1 MKKMSKYRLLFGLL
15 AKDFYKGTSSGK
27 KKFVGIIVTGLSTL
41 PLLIVICVMLYT
53 LTKSAVGRGIFP
65 QEVTLVVGSAQVI
78 TFFFAIHGILSTL
91 YLSEDSQFLASLPV
105 SPTTIFFAKISLVY
119 LNELIISA
127 YVLLPSLLTVAL
139 TASSAGYIVFPAFYA
154 LIPIIILLTPML
166 PLAIASVVSMPLM
179 YLSRFFKRRSVVG
192 TVVILILFGALFA
205 LYFLIVPEILDTSS
219 VVNLS
224 DGAVSAIVKIS
235 NVAYPDKVVIYTA
248 LGINPWVNLG
258 ISVGIYTGMISFI
271 ILISKLF
278 YQKAVS
284 AQAETTKSTIT
295 RHREQKRQSHVLAL
309 LERDFKSLVRY
320 PGLALSSF
328 MNVILS
334 PIMLIVTYAFTDA
347 DTFTVLLS
355 AEDSDTII
363 VQMVITGVA
372 FLYSILLNT
381 GINSTASLAFSRDG
395 KAYYEMKHLP
405 IKPSEIIAEK
415 VIFANIVSAVGIVVL
430 TVIVG
435 AMMRVGVVNTL
446 LFGVIMLIISS
457 GINALSIYI
466 DMLKPNLDWKD
477 TSELQRGN
485 MLILLP
491 YLVCMAIAV
500 VVIVISCIFSATA
513 PIFGEIGSYAL
524 FWCITAGV
532 AIAVAVIFN
541 LLLFKR
547 GYRLYEKMGEN
558 KVSPKRKNESYA
570 LKSGFLK

>member
-1 MKKMSKYRLLFGLL
+1 MKAMSKYRLLFGVL

-27 KKFVGIIVTGLSTL
+27 KKTAGIIVTGLSTL
-41 PLLIVICVMLYT
+41 PLLIVICFMLYT

-65 QEVTLVVGSAQVI
+65 QEVTLVVAATQVI

-91 YLSEDSQFLASLPV
+91 YFSEDSRFLASLPV

-119 LNELIISA
+119 LNELIIST

-139 TASSAGYIVFPAFYA
+139 TAKSAGYIVFPAFYL
-154 LIPIIILLTPML
+154 LIPIIILLTPVL

-205 LYFLIVPEILDTSS
+205 LYFLVIPEMMDTNN

-235 NVAYPDKVVIYTA
+235 NIAYPDKVVIYTA
-248 LGINPWVNLG
+248 LGINAWVNFG
-258 ISVGIYTGMISFI
+258 ISVGIYSGMIAFI
-271 ILISKLF
+271 VLVSKLF
-278 YQKAVS
+278 YQKAVA
-284 AQAETTKSTIT
+284 AQAETSKSAFT
-295 RHREQKRQSHVLAL
+295 RRSEQKRQSHLIAL

-334 PIMLIVTYAFTDA
+334 PIMLIVTYAFTDD
-347 DTFTVLLS
+347 DTYTLLLS

-363 VQMVITGVA
+363 LPMVITGVA

-415 VIFANIVSAVGIVVL
+415 VIFSNIVSAVGIVVL
-430 TVIVG
+430 TIIVG
-435 AMMRVGVVNTL
+435 AMMRVGAVNTL
-446 LFGVIMLIISS
+446 LFGVIMLIMSS

-491 YLVCMAIAV
+491 YLVCMVIAV
-500 VVIVISCIFSATA
+500 VVVVVSCVFSATA
-513 PIFGEIGSYAL
+513 PLFGVVGSYAL
-524 FWCITAGV
+524 FWCITAGT
-532 AIAVAVIFN
+532 AITVAVIFN

-547 GYRLYEKMGEN
+547 GNKLYEKMGEN
-558 KVSPKRKNESYA
+558 KIYSKRKNESNA